1 MQSNVMKNGF
11 TLIELMITVAII
23 GVLVAIAIPAY
34 SDYSVRANMS
44 EVILASS
51 TCRRE
56 ITEFVQTN
64 KRIPTDVEP
73 VCPSFSG
80 TKFVDGITWNGTAI
94 TTTTSSAAALR
105 DAGSHEFYFT
115 PTLNDSSTNIRAWD
129 CSGTMEAR
137 YLPGICR

>member
-1 MQSNVMKNGF
+1 MKNGF

-23 GVLVAIAIPAY
+23 GILVAIAIPAY

-56 ITEFVQTN
+56 VTEFVQTN
-64 KRIPTDVEP
+64 KRIPTELEP
-73 VCPSFSG
+73 VCPLAG
-80 TKFVDGITWNGTAI
+80 QTKFVDSIVWNGTSI
-94 TTTTSSAAALR
+94 TTTTSNSAALR
-105 DAGSHEFYFT
+105 EAGSHEFYFT